1 MTSHT
6 AVVLLSGG
14 LDSCVAA
21 AVAREAGDLAL
32 LHVNYGQRT
41 SARELSAFEQI
52 ANYYGVERK
61 LTVDVDHLR
70 HIGGSSLIDPS
81 LQIPDGAEEV
91 AEVAVPTTY
100 VPFRNGN
107 LLAIAVAW
115 AEALRAT
122 AVYIGAHEQESLYPD
137 CTAAFFEAFGEAVS
151 AGTAMKPAITIETP
165 LLSLDK
171 GGIVRLGAELKAPLH
186 LTWSCYQSDEVP
198 CGRCHSCELRR
209 RGFVDAGLPDPA
221 AAPSAT
227 PPGAA

>member
-1 MTSHT
+1 MTSRT

-21 AVAREAGDLAL
+21 AVAREVYDLAL

-52 ANYYGVERK
+52 ADYYRVEHK

-70 HIGGSSLIDPS
+70 RIGGSSLIDMS
-81 LQIPDGAEEV
+81 LQIPDCVEEV
-91 AEVAVPTTY
+91 VVPTTY

-115 AEALRAT
+115 AEAIRAA

-137 CTAAFFEAFGEAVS
+137 CTAAFFVAFGEAVS
-151 AGTAMKPAITIETP
+151 AGTALKPAITIETP
-165 LLSLDK
+165 LLNLDK
-171 GGIVRLGAELKAPLH
+171 GGIVRLGADLKAPLH
-186 LTWSCYQSDEVP
+186 LTWSCYQNDEVP
-198 CGRCHSCELRR
+198 CGRCHSCQLRR
-209 RGFVDAGLPDPA
+209 GGFDDAGLPDPA
-221 AAPSAT
+221 AAPSDN
-227 PPGAA
+227 PPWAA